1 MTFNH
6 HILLWTG
13 ERKKRI
19 EYASS
24 EGNICREEREER
36 GKSQGNGE
44 RVVKG
49 LEVRWNYRRDDT
61 PESLTVTRPLS
72 LYTRV

>member
-1 MTFNH
+1 MDKR
-6 HILLWTG
+6 

-19 EYASS
+19 DYASS
-24 EGNICREEREER
+24 GVIFAERREKREVR
-36 GKSQGNGE
+36 VRGNGE